1 MFISDEISRNRTTH
15 KKLEKAIFQLTE
27 NYEVGMDYLSEIDE
41 ELSNELG
48 DSMTY
53 RNKSPFGRH
62 FDSILQK
69 SNSFVQNLQTRSQNI
84 CLEENSRYY
93 LPNLPESVDFGF
105 NDRNT
110 LYANLSFMDW
120 LDYWSYLIPLESK
133 CYFYKLYLR
142 KLDENRNNL
151 QN

>member
-1 MFISDEISRNRTTH
+1 MFISDEMSRNRKH
-15 KKLEKAIFQLTE
+15 IKKLEKAIFQSTE

-69 SNSFVQNLQTRSQNI
+69 SKFFCTKSTNS
-84 CLEENSRYY
+84 
-93 LPNLPESVDFGF
+93 
-105 NDRNT
+105 
-110 LYANLSFMDW
+110 
-120 LDYWSYLIPLESK
+120 IPKYMS
-133 CYFYKLYLR
+133 
-142 KLDENRNNL
+142 
-151 QN
+151 

>member
-1 MFISDEISRNRTTH
+1 
-15 KKLEKAIFQLTE
+15 
-27 NYEVGMDYLSEIDE
+27 MDYLAEIDE

-69 SNSFVQNLQTRSQNI
+69 SNSFVQNLQTRSQNV

-105 NDRNT
+105 NDIGFSDKSQITTHFSCPEVRSSIN
-110 LYANLSFMDW
+110 
-120 LDYWSYLIPLESK
+120 IPL
-133 CYFYKLYLR
+133 
-142 KLDENRNNL
+142 NL
-151 QN
+151 ATYRI